1 MFPGSRRSPGL
12 GNGHQLPY
20 SCLENSMDREAW
32 QSIVY
37 GVAESRTLLNDFH
50 YEFKVT
56 PVRMVV
62 CFSPTCSAPWGIWFR
77 VSQKAVIKMLA
88 KGYLYASRPHWT
100 AIKVSDGL
108 HSGCSIGV
116 ESTSKLSIFS
126 RIYFL
131 MAVGLHISGFLFVCI
146 FAGWRPLPPPR
157 TCVKLPAVWL
167 SL

>member
-1 MFPGSRRSPGL
+1 M
-12 GNGHQLPY
+12 N
-20 SCLENSMDREAW
+20 REAW

-37 GVAESRTLLNDFH
+37 GVAESRTLLSDFH

-77 VSQKAVIKMLA
+77 VSQKAVMLA
-88 KGYLYASRPHWT
+88 KGYLYASGFHWT

-131 MAVGLHISGFLFVCI
+131 MAVGLHISGFLFVSLL
-146 FAGWRPLPPPR
+146 AGGRSQ
-157 TCVKLPAVWL
+157 VQEHV
-167 SL
+167 